1 MSVFRRRLIGASRK
15 GSGIDMPNYMTIEAL
30 EDGLTAS
37 LSRSACEYSI
47 DGGEWV
53 SLAAGAYTP
62 AVNAGHIISFK
73 ANNPTVSSNNGIGT
87 FTITKRCNLKG
98 NCMSLVGYDDAA
110 SVTSVK
116 QYGLAVLFKGC
127 TSIINVEKGF
137 LPATSFSGS
146 YSYYRMFYGCSNL
159 ATAPDLPATTIKSY
173 CYYQMFYDC
182 TNLRQA
188 PTLPAN
194 TAQGRCYYEMFYNCS
209 SLSVVPTLPATT
221 LNTSCYYGMFRG
233 CSSLEVV
240 PELPARNTMANCY
253 QYMFAGC
260 TSLKS
265 TPSMSIN
272 GDMGTNCCREMFSGC
287 TNLTSINMTISASYF
302 SDYCCYGMFSRCTKL
317 VNASFLFNTDSNAVL
332 DTNCFAYM
340 FRGCTNLV
348 GAPSLPSLNLAA
360 ACYSDMF
367 SNCSSLVNVPELPA
381 TTLALSCYARMFYY
395 CTQIVYASLP
405 ALELVEDCYGQMF
418 FGCERLSEL
427 KAMFLTTPSTTYTNQ
442 WVYGVDS
449 FGRFTKNAN
458 ATWNVTGE
466 NGIPNT
472 WTVVT
477 VIGGGNVNIN
487 LNGQWAKNDS
497 ISPDTS
503 LYDAYES
510 VSNVGV
516 NSSEATMYI
525 TINGLSSFRLYLRS
539 NAESSYDYA
548 MVSQL
553 NAAINGNT
561 ETTSSNVRADTKGN
575 QQSGTSLSSYLI
587 VDYDNIPSGDNVITV
602 VYRKDSTQSSGTDK
616 AYVLIPK

>member
-1 MSVFRRRLIGASRK
+1 MGASRK
-15 GSGIDMPNYMTIEAL
+15 GSDVDMSNYMTIEAL
-30 EDGLTAS
+30 EDGLTAK
-37 LSRSACEYSI
+37 LSRTACEYSI
-47 DGGEWV
+47 NGGEWV
-53 SLAAGAYTP
+53 SLAANTETP
-62 AVNAGHIISFK
+62 SINTGQIISFK

-87 FTITKRCNLKG
+87 FTITKKCNLKG

-116 QYGLAVLFKGC
+116 QYGFAVLFKGC

-188 PTLPAN
+188 PTLPAK

-240 PELPARNTMANCY
+240 PELPARNTTTTCY

-265 TPSMSIN
+265 TPSMSIAN
-272 GDMGTNCCREMFSGC
+272 MSDNCCREMFSGC
-287 TNLTSINMTISASYF
+287 TNLTSINMTISTSTFY
-302 SDYCCYGMFSRCTKL
+302 DYSCYGMFTACSKLVDASSLFHINSSAVLGTSCFAYMFSRCTNLRVAPLLPSKNLAVGCYDHMFANCGSL
-317 VNASFLFNTDSNAVL
+317 VNA
-332 DTNCFAYM
+332 
-340 FRGCTNLV
+340 
-348 GAPSLPSLNLAA
+348 
-360 ACYSDMF
+360 
-367 SNCSSLVNVPELPA
+367 PELPA
-381 TTLALSCYARMFYY
+381 TTLAHSCYYGMFESCALAYIY
-395 CTQIVYASLP
+395 LP
-405 ALELVEDCYGQMF
+405 ALELVENCYGQMF
-418 FGCERLSEL
+418 FACENLSEI
-427 KAMFLTTPSTTYTNQ
+427 KAMFLTTPSTEYTHQ
-442 WVYGVDS
+442 WVYGVEQ
-449 FGRFTKNAN
+449 FGRFTKNKD
-458 ATWNVTGE
+458 ATWNVNGE
-466 NGIPNT
+466 NGIPYN
-472 WTVVT
+472 WAVVT
-477 VIGGGNVNIN
+477 AENGNVGIN

-516 NSSEATMYI
+516 NSSEAIMYI

-539 NAESSYDYA
+539 NAESNYDYA

-553 NAAINGNT
+553 NAVINGST
-561 ETTSSNVRADTKGN
+561 EPTSSDVKANTKGN

-587 VDYDNIPSGDNVITV
+587 VDYDNIPTGNNLITV
-602 VYRKDSTQSSGTDK
+602 VYRKDSSQSSGTDK